1 MTLKTKMEKIIN
13 SSYNNIGGIVV
24 RKKGK
29 IGEFRYAPLV
39 GLDIVS
45 VYVKNAKDRITLIKE
60 YIEPVFSGDDI
71 R

>member
-24 RKKGK
+24 WKKGK

-39 GLDIVS
+39 GLDIAS
-45 VYVKNAKDRITLIKE
+45 VYVKNVKDRITLIRE
-60 YIEPVFSGDDI
+60 YMEPVFCVDD
-71 R
+71 